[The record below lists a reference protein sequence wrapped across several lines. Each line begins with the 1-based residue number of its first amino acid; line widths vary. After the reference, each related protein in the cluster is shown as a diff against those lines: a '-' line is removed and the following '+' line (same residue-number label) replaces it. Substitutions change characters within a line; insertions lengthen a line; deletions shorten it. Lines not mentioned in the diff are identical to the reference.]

1 MPITNIFEPEALIVA
16 GLETI
21 FPANMIFVES
31 KLEQLTNE
39 VFYAI
44 TAPEDKVAVL
54 VINAGFKA
62 DAPVGN
68 NRSPVQRLKGYWQV
82 VVVCPSELYY
92 TVGGVK
98 FVEVVNH
105 FKGFHLGDLGIM
117 KLIDDERGFNKPD
130 YLNDMVYLPM
140 LFSVDEII

>member
-1 MPITNIFEPEALIVA
+1 MPITNIYQPESLIVS
-16 GLETI
+16 GLQTL

-31 KLEQLTNE
+31 GLEGLTNE
-39 VFYAI
+39 IFYDIADP
-44 TAPEDKVAVL
+44 ADKVAVL

-62 DAPVGN
+62 DPPVGN
-68 NRSPVQRLKGYWQV
+68 NRSPIQRLKGYWQI

-98 FVEVVNH
+98 FIEVVNH
-105 FKGFHLGDLGIM
+105 FKGLHLGDLGMM

-140 LFSVDEII
+140 LFSVDEIV